1 MDNHDLSNLPLSADC
16 VDTPE
21 SHPEL
26 TDEQNT
32 QATFSGRSATF
43 STFDQAELQQLPLTY
58 EEQLSQ
64 QRVLADFDISLLP
77 STRNR
82 ATSDEP
88 EDPFASLAYYA
99 SSAAYIRQVLSFDD
113 DTGLPLDSNLGFLGD
128 INTGGAVLSELEGND
143 VLQQPEQSQ
152 GESDTKGII
161 IPESANPDKR
171 SNQWRG
177 PEPGHVL
184 IRGIPKSSIEYSIDM
199 HIQESLRR
207 AERLT
212 ERGQKLDST
221 ETKKVPLPQE
231 VVTRSHSAVVPDE
244 KSADSPKNA
253 GQDTDESLR
262 ELVEKETKK
271 WIVVRKGIEKRYMC
285 NYPFCGF
292 ACTRLGDLKKH
303 IFIHTSISIFKCTY
317 PECANFPYFRDTNHL
332 RRHVQ
337 TNHRHEQ
344 SHSHSCSLC
353 GRYFR
358 RLHNYKMHMRAK
370 HKTDNDKLSN
380 LPLSKD
386 SRDFGKQPP
395 ELTAEPNKQATFS
408 RRSATVST
416 PEQAER
422 QTVDEPGD
430 PFAALATYQPLTF
443 DDKRQKLDTTETGIV
458 LLPYGVVTTSQSAAM
473 SEKSANSLKNAG
485 QDTSES
491 LSDRVK
497 RETEKYVVR
506 LKDAEDNYKCGYP
519 NCGYSCSKISN
530 LKTHIFT
537 HIGISR
543 YKCSYPECSF
553 NPYFRTSSSLRR
565 HEESNHQSKRS
576 YRCTLCNKRFWHL
589 HSYRRHMY
597 RKHNNAV

>member
-1 MDNHDLSNLPLSADC
+1 MDTSDLSNLPLSADC
-16 VDTPE
+16 LDTRE
-21 SHPEL
+21 IHPEL

-32 QATFSGRSATF
+32 RANFSGRSATF

-77 STRNR
+77 STRDR
-82 ATSDEP
+82 ATSDEH
-88 EDPFASLAYYA
+88 EDSFASLAYYA
-99 SSAAYIRQVLSFDD
+99 SNAAYQCQLLSFDD
-113 DTGLPLDSNLGFLGD
+113 DTGLPLDSNLGFFGD
-128 INTGGAVLSELEGND
+128 INTSGAVLAELEGND

-152 GESDTKGII
+152 SESDAKGII
-161 IPESANPDKR
+161 IPEGANPDKR
-171 SNQWRG
+171 SNQRRG
-177 PEPGHVL
+177 PEPGHLL

-212 ERGQKLDST
+212 ERRQKLDST
-221 ETKKVPLPQE
+221 ETKKVPFPQE
-231 VVTRSHSAVVPDE
+231 VVTISHSVAVPE
-244 KSADSPKNA
+244 KSANSPENT

-271 WIVVRKGIEKRYMC
+271 WIVVRKGIGKRYMC
-285 NYPFCGF
+285 NYPICGF

-303 IFIHTSISIFKCTY
+303 IFIHTNISIFKCTY
-317 PECANFPYFRDTNHL
+317 PECANFPYFRDMNHL

-337 TNHRHEQ
+337 TNHRYEQ
-344 SHSHSCSLC
+344 PHYCSLC

-358 RLHNYKMHMRAK
+358 RLYNYKTHMRAK
-370 HKTDNDKLSN
+370 HKMDNDKLSN

-386 SRDFGKQPP
+386 SADSGKQPL
-395 ELTAEPNKQATFS
+395 ELTAEQNKQASFS

-416 PEQAER
+416 SEQAER
-422 QTVDEPGD
+422 QTVDESGD
-430 PFAALATYQPLTF
+430 PFVALATYQPLTF
-443 DDKRQKLDTTETGIV
+443 DDKRQKLDTTETEIV
-458 LLPYGVVTTSQSAAM
+458 LLPHTVVTTSQSVAM
-473 SEKSANSLKNAG
+473 SEKSANSPKNTG
-485 QDTSES
+485 QDISES

-497 RETEKYVVR
+497 RETEKYVLR

-519 NCGYSCSKISN
+519 NCGLTFSKIYN
-530 LKTHIFT
+530 LKTHIFI

-553 NPYFRTSSSLRR
+553 NPYFRTSSSLLW
-565 HEESNHQSKRS
+565 HEESYHKTERS
-576 YRCTLCNKRFWHL
+576 YRCTLCDKRFWHL

-597 RKHNNAV
+597 HKHSKAV

>member
-1 MDNHDLSNLPLSADC
+1 MDTHDLSNLPLSADC
-16 VDTPE
+16 VDTRE

-32 QATFSGRSATF
+32 RAIFSGRSATF
-43 STFDQAELQQLPLTY
+43 NTFDQAELQQLPLTY

-77 STRNR
+77 STRDR

-88 EDPFASLAYYA
+88 ENSLASLAYYA
-99 SSAAYIRQVLSFDD
+99 SSAVYRYQLLSFDD
-113 DTGLPLDSNLGFLGD
+113 DTGLPLDSNLGFFGD
-128 INTGGAVLSELEGND
+128 INTSGAVLAELEGND

-212 ERGQKLDST
+212 ERRQKLDST
-221 ETKKVPLPQE
+221 ETKKVPFPQE

-244 KSADSPKNA
+244 KSANSPKNA
-253 GQDTDESLR
+253 GQDTDESLQ

-271 WIVVRKGIEKRYMC
+271 WIVVRKGIGKRYMC

-303 IFIHTSISIFKCTY
+303 IFTHTSISVFKCAY
-317 PECANFPYFRDTNHL
+317 PECANSPYFRDMNHL

-344 SHSHSCSLC
+344 PHYCSLC

-358 RLHNYKMHMRAK
+358 RLHNYKTHMRAK
-370 HKTDNDKLSN
+370 HKIDNDKPSN

-386 SRDFGKQPP
+386 SADSGKQPP
-395 ELTAEPNKQATFS
+395 ELTAEQNKQASSS

-416 PEQAER
+416 PEQDER
-422 QTVDEPGD
+422 QTVDEFGD
-430 PFAALATYQPLTF
+430 PFAALATHQPLTF
-443 DDKRQKLDTTETGIV
+443 DDKRQKLDTTKTEEF
-458 LLPYGVVTTSQSAAM
+458 LLPHTVVTTSQSVAM
-473 SEKSANSLKNAG
+473 SVKSANSPKNTG

-506 LKDAEDNYKCGYP
+506 LMDAEDNYKCGYP
-519 NCGYSCSKISN
+519 NCDLTFSKISN
-530 LKTHIFT
+530 LKTHIFI

-553 NPYFRTSSSLRR
+553 NPYFRTSSSLRQ
-565 HEESNHQSKRS
+565 HEESYHKSERS
-576 YRCTLCNKRFWHL
+576 YRCTLCDKRFWHL
-589 HSYRRHMY
+589 HSYRMHKY
-597 RKHNNAV
+597 HKHNKAV

>member
-1 MDNHDLSNLPLSADC
+1 MDNYDLSNLPLSADC

-77 STRNR
+77 STRDR

-88 EDPFASLAYYA
+88 EDSFASLANYA
-99 SSAAYIRQVLSFDD
+99 SSVVYHCRLLSFDD
-113 DTGLPLDSNLGFLGD
+113 ETGLPLDSNLGFLGD
-128 INTGGAVLSELEGND
+128 INTSGAVLAELEGND

-152 GESDTKGII
+152 GESDAKGII
-161 IPESANPDKR
+161 IHEGANPDKR
-171 SNQWRG
+171 SNQRRG

-212 ERGQKLDST
+212 ERRQKLDST
-221 ETKKVPLPQE
+221 ETKKVPFPQE
-231 VVTRSHSAVVPDE
+231 VVTISHSVAVPE

-271 WIVVRKGIEKRYMC
+271 WIVVRQGKGKRYMC
-285 NYPFCGF
+285 NYPVCGF

-303 IFIHTSISIFKCTY
+303 IFIHTSISIFKCAY

-337 TNHRHEQ
+337 TNHRHEPP
-344 SHSHSCSLC
+344 HYCSLC

-358 RLHNYKMHMRAK
+358 RLHNYKTHMRAK
-370 HKTDNDKLSN
+370 HKMDNDKLSN

-386 SRDFGKQPP
+386 SADSGKQPP
-395 ELTAEPNKQATFS
+395 ELTAEQNKQATFS
-408 RRSATVST
+408 RRSAIVGT

-430 PFAALATYQPLTF
+430 PFEALATYQPLTF
-443 DDKRQKLDTTETGIV
+443 DVKREKLDTTETEIV
-458 LLPYGVVTTSQSAAM
+458 LLPHGVVTTSQSVAM
-473 SEKSANSLKNAG
+473 SEKSANSPKNTG

-506 LKDAEDNYKCGYP
+506 LEDAENNYKCGYP
-519 NCGYSCSKISN
+519 NCGLTFSKVSN
-530 LKTHIFT
+530 LKTHIFIHT
-537 HIGISR
+537 GISR

-553 NPYFRTSSSLRR
+553 NPYFRTSTSLRR
-565 HEESNHQSKRS
+565 HEESNHKSKRS
-576 YRCTLCNKRFWHL
+576 YCCTLCDKRFWHL
-589 HSYRRHMY
+589 HSYRRHIY
-597 RKHNNAV
+597 RKHNKPV

>member
-1 MDNHDLSNLPLSADC
+1 MDTYDLSNLPLSADR

-32 QATFSGRSATF
+32 RATFSGRSATF

-77 STRNR
+77 STRDR

-99 SSAAYIRQVLSFDD
+99 SNAAYRCQILSFDD
-113 DTGLPLDSNLGFLGD
+113 DTGLPLDSNLVFFGD
-128 INTGGAVLSELEGND
+128 INTSGPVLAELGGND

-152 GESDTKGII
+152 GESDARGII
-161 IPESANPDKR
+161 IPEGANPDKR
-171 SNQWRG
+171 SNQRRG
-177 PEPGHVL
+177 PEPGYVL
-184 IRGIPKSSIEYSIDM
+184 IRGIPKSSIEYSIDI

-212 ERGQKLDST
+212 ERWQKLDST

-231 VVTRSHSAVVPDE
+231 VVTRSYSAAVPE
-244 KSADSPKNA
+244 KSANSPKNA
-253 GQDTDESLR
+253 GQDTDKSLR

-271 WIVVRKGIEKRYMC
+271 WIVVRKGIGKRYMC
-285 NYPFCGF
+285 NYPTCGF

-303 IFIHTSISIFKCTY
+303 IFVHTSISIFKCAY

-337 TNHRHEQ
+337 TNHGYGHEQ
-344 SHSHSCSLC
+344 PHYCSLC

-358 RLHNYKMHMRAK
+358 RPHNYKMHMRVK
-370 HKTDNDKLSN
+370 HKMDNYKLSN
-380 LPLSKD
+380 LPLLKD
-386 SRDFGKQPP
+386 SADSGKQPP
-395 ELTAEPNKQATFS
+395 EMTAEQNKQASFS

-416 PEQAER
+416 SEQAER

-443 DDKRQKLDTTETGIV
+443 DVKREKIDTTETGIA
-458 LLPYGVVTTSQSAAM
+458 LLPHGVVTTSQSVAM
-473 SEKSANSLKNAG
+473 SEKSANFPKNTG
-485 QDTSES
+485 HDTGES

-506 LKDAEDNYKCGYP
+506 LKNAEDNYKCGYP
-519 NCGYSCSKISN
+519 NCGLTFSKISN
-530 LKTHIFT
+530 LKTHIFI

-543 YKCSYPECSF
+543 YKCSYPECNF
-553 NPYFRTSSSLRR
+553 NPYFRTSTCLRR
-565 HEESNHQSKRS
+565 HEESNHKSKRS